1 MSGSSTSACRLAGE
15 YRSGVLEEMARPK
28 SLMRVSGGGAA
39 LEHAYPDVT
48 RHDVRERYLGG
59 GELRELHAGSDAR
72 VERSEQSPTA
82 QHGNHHLANHD
93 QQAVVAGLTAGAPTR
108 QPFAVWSLRYL
119 LILAGVDALIGG
131 ATAAI
136 PASMNATL
144 YTYQA
149 MPLLCVIGLL
159 FWPTA
164 IAFSR
169 GYRRV
174 RIGVGFDEFR
184 VLILAGIVI
193 VAASALP
200 AGFLAVPD
208 DGLDPSHAAVSPLAL
223 LRVVVVGA
231 PIAVV
236 LSLSARFLARTLLH
250 RFQKQG
256 RGMRHI
262 VVAGSSAAAQQLTE
276 RIQREPHGG
285 MKVIGLCLP
294 AEELPRAVIDGLPV
308 LGNLDQ
314 TGDVVRELGCDA
326 IAVTS
331 DDATRSYLR
340 RLAWSVEGAGVDVL
354 IDPGLGDVAEPRLNI
369 RRLTGFPLVHVA
381 EPHFTGW
388 RRLVKR
394 LSEVVLTCV
403 GLVVIAPAVVVIA
416 AVVKLQDGGPI
427 IFRQLRVG
435 RGGKLFTILKFRSMV
450 VDAEARKIDLV
461 AMNEGH
467 GALFKVR
474 DDPRITPFGKFL
486 REFSLDELPQLI
498 NVLRGSMSLVGPRP
512 HLPQEVAQMPYEAH
526 RRSLVTPGLTGLWQV
541 SGRSDLEEADGIR
554 LDLRYVE
561 NWSLT
566 LDLWILWKT
575 VSAVLARRGAR

>member
-1 MSGSSTSACRLAGE
+1 
-15 YRSGVLEEMARPK
+15 V
-28 SLMRVSGGGAA
+28 
-39 LEHAYPDVT
+39 
-48 RHDVRERYLGG
+48 
-59 GELRELHAGSDAR
+59 
-72 VERSEQSPTA
+72 
-82 QHGNHHLANHD
+82 
-93 QQAVVAGLTAGAPTR
+93 PTR
-108 QPFAVWSLRYL
+108 QPFVVWSLRYL

-131 ATAAI
+131 VTAAI
-136 PASMNATL
+136 PAALNATL

-149 MPLLCVIGLL
+149 IPLLCVVGLL
-159 FWPTA
+159 FWPTT
-164 IAFSR
+164 IALSR
-169 GYRRV
+169 GYRRI

-184 VLILAGIVI
+184 VVMLAGIVI

-208 DGLDPSHAAVSPLAL
+208 DGLDPGHAAVDPLFAL
-223 LRVVVVGA
+223 FRVVVVGA

-236 LSLSARFLARTLLH
+236 LSLTARRLARRLLH

-256 RGMRHI
+256 RGLRHI

-294 AEELPRAVIDGLPV
+294 AEELPRPVIDGIPV

-314 TGDVVRELGCDA
+314 TGDVVRQLGWDA
-326 IAVTS
+326 VAVTS
-331 DDATRSYLR
+331 DDATRGYLR
-340 RLAWSVEGAGVDVL
+340 KLAWSVEGAGVEVL
-354 IDPGLGDVAEPRLNI
+354 IDPGLEEVAGSRLNI
-369 RRLTGFPLVHVA
+369 RPLTGFPLVHVA

-394 LSEVVLTCV
+394 LSDVVLACV
-403 GLVVIAPAVVVIA
+403 SLVVIAPAMLLIA
-416 AVVKLQDGGPI
+416 AIVKLQDGGPV
-427 IFRQLRVG
+427 IFRQIRIG
-435 RGGKLFTILKFRSMV
+435 RGGKLFTMLKFRSMV

-461 AMNEGH
+461 AINEGH
-467 GALFKVR
+467 GALFKLR

-486 REFSLDELPQLI
+486 REFSLDELPQLC

-512 HLPQEVAQMPYEAH
+512 HLAHEVEQMPYEAH
-526 RRSLVTPGLTGLWQV
+526 RRSLVAPGLTGLWQV
-541 SGRSDLEEADGIR
+541 SGRADLEEEDAIK

-561 NWSLT
+561 NWTLT